1 MKKCSAIIIDDE
13 KEYWVNDYCF
23 LSKKARTIRF
33 DFKSKKE
40 AIANFKE
47 LLGKYEGYWYLLI
60 DRYNK
65 TIVSGAFDP
74 DDITFW
80 KENL

>member
-1 MKKCSAIIIDDE
+1 MKKYSVIIIDDE
-13 KEYWVNDYCF
+13 QNFWVDDYEF
-23 LSKKARTIRF
+23 LSVRAKQIRF

-47 LLGKYEGYWYLLI
+47 LIGKYEGYWYLII
-60 DRYNK
+60 DAYK
-65 TIVSGAFDP
+65 STIVSGAFDP
-74 DDITFW
+74 DDIKIW